1 LSRYSRLALPAM
13 SEYTQL
19 LIYIGLGVVFA
30 LLALMVPTL
39 ISPRYKGGESR
50 KTYECGVDT
59 IGPTWV
65 RFGISFYLFALIFV
79 AFEVDVLY
87 LFPVALVYAD
97 PDFGWR
103 AFVEISIFLVILSLA
118 ILYAWRKGVI
128 RWTK

>member
-1 LSRYSRLALPAM
+1 M
-13 SEYTQL
+13 TEYTQL
-19 LIYIGLGVVFA
+19 LIYVVLGVVFA
-30 LLALMVPTL
+30 LTALIVPTL
-39 ISPRYKGGESR
+39 IAPRYKGEETA

-65 RFGISFYLFALIFV
+65 RFGISYYLFALIFV

-87 LFPVALVYAD
+87 LFPVALVYDD
-97 PDFGWR
+97 PRFGWR
-103 AFVEISIFLVILSLA
+103 AFFEVAIFLVILSLA

>member
-1 LSRYSRLALPAM
+1 M

-19 LIYIGLGVVFA
+19 LIYVVLGVIFA
-30 LLALMVPTL
+30 LTALIVPML
-39 ISPRYKGGESR
+39 ISPRYKGAETA

-87 LFPVALVYAD
+87 LFPVLLVYDD
-97 PDFGWR
+97 PEYGWR
-103 AFVEISIFLVILSLA
+103 SFVELTIFLTILSLA
-118 ILYAWRKGVI
+118 IVYAWRKGVI